1 MQRWV
6 EAVEGAVG
14 RAEFTGCADLETA
27 SWQDLRSAA
36 RIGRAEVAGRAVVA
50 AGRGR
55 DEVASRC

>member
-6 EAVEGAVG
+6 EVVEGAVG
-14 RAEFTGCADLETA
+14 QAEFTGCADLETA

-36 RIGRAEVAGRAVVA
+36 RIDRAEVAGRAVVV

>member
-14 RAEFTGCADLETA
+14 QAEFTGCADLETA
-27 SWQDLRSAA
+27 SWQDLRSAV
-36 RIGRAEVAGRAVVA
+36 RIGRAVVA

-55 DEVASRC
+55 DVVASRC